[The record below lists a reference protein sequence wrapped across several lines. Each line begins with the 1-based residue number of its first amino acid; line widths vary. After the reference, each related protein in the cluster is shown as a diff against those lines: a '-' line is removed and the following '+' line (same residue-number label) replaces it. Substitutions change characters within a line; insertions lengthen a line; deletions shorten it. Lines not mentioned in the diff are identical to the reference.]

1 MIIIISIIIPMYL
14 HIGIYVLDI
23 DVYIYFLIK
32 PYYRAVKNI
41 NISNPKKI
49 LLAEAEYSYIRFK
62 FLAK

>member
-1 MIIIISIIIPMYL
+1 MYL